1 MEKVIGASE
10 LDGIAD
16 EEKVSESALAGRRM
30 VTAALLVAMMV
41 TAMEQLVV
49 SPAMPTIIAQLRGFE
64 IYPWVISAYLL
75 AATVS
80 TPIYGKLAD
89 LYGRKRVLLFGLAL
103 FSIGSI
109 LSGTSR
115 SMGQLIAM
123 RTLQGLGAGA
133 VGPIVLTMLGDLFT
147 MHERARVQGL
157 FSAVWG
163 LSSVAGPI
171 LGGYLTEAPH
181 FGWRWVFLVCV
192 PFALIAIVMLAWY
205 VKEPAVNR
213 KVAPIDWA
221 GAGLLTAGL
230 TSLLLVVLD
239 GSQHGIMVGIGL
251 FVASIVLLVLF
262 VIREHQAADPI
273 LPMDLMTRP
282 TIAASLIGSGLI
294 GGILFGID
302 TYIPLYIQGVGGSD
316 ARLAGRA
323 LMPLFLTWAISV
335 AVAARAVV
343 HRGLRF
349 GALVGSMFITL
360 GAFGLVVGA
369 LFPQWHR
376 AAFSVALVLV
386 GLGMGPTSLSFI
398 LSVQHSVKWGQRG
411 VATGAVI
418 FLRTIGG
425 AIGVGLLGAA
435 LGWEL
440 AHRLGAAGASGID
453 VTAAL
458 RPETHKLLRPD
469 QLAIVQVQLGHTLR
483 DVYLQMAA
491 LGVGSMLCAL
501 WLPNKHETLASAD
514 AKDKDRDEF
523 GDEDFAMAA
532 SEL

>member
-1 MEKVIGASE
+1 MPPATRDKEFDAS
-10 LDGIAD
+10 DI
-16 EEKVSESALAGRRM
+16 EEKVSGSALAGRRM
-30 VTAALLVAMMV
+30 VTAALLVAMTV

-49 SPAMPTIIAQLRGFE
+49 SPAMPTIIAQLQGFE

-89 LYGRKRVLLFGLAL
+89 LYGRKPVLLFGLGMFAL
-103 FSIGSI
+103 GSI
-109 LSGTSR
+109 LSGTSQ

-133 VGPIVLTMLGDLFT
+133 VGPIVITMLGDLFT
-147 MHERARVQGL
+147 LRERARVQGL

-171 LGGYLTEAPH
+171 IGGYLTDNV
-181 FGWRWVFLVCV
+181 GWRWVFFVSV
-192 PFALIAIVMLAWY
+192 PFAIVAIVMLAWY
-205 VKEPAVNR
+205 VTEPAIER

-221 GAGLLTAGL
+221 GAGLLSAGL
-230 TSLLLVVLD
+230 SALLLLVLD
-239 GSQHGIMVGIGL
+239 GSQHGVGTAVGL
-251 FVASIVLLVLF
+251 LVGSVVLLVLF
-262 VIREHQAADPI
+262 VFRELRAADPI
-273 LPMDLMTRP
+273 LPMDLMVRP
-282 TIAASLIGSGLI
+282 VIAASLAGSCLVGA
-294 GGILFGID
+294 ILFGID
-302 TYIPLYIQGVGGSD
+302 TYIPLYIQGVQGGD

-323 LMPLFLTWAISV
+323 LMPLFLTWAFSV
-335 AVAARAVV
+335 AVAAKAVV

-349 GALVGSMFITL
+349 GGMFGAFFITAGSMGLVL
-360 GAFGLVVGA
+360 GAA
-369 LFPQWHR
+369 FPAWYR
-376 AAFSVALVLV
+376 IAFYPGLVLV
-386 GLGMGPTSLSFI
+386 GLGMGPASLSFI

-425 AIGVGLLGAA
+425 ALGVGLLGAA

-440 AHRLGAAGASGID
+440 ASRLAESGATGIN

-458 RPETHKLLRPD
+458 RPETHRFLTAG
-469 QLAIVQVQLGHTLR
+469 QLEMVQAHLGHALR

-491 LGVGSMLCAL
+491 LGVGMMICTL
-501 WLPNKHETLASAD
+501 WLPNKQETHASAS
-514 AKDKDRDEF
+514 ES
-523 GDEDFAMAA
+523 GSGQDEDADDGFAVAA